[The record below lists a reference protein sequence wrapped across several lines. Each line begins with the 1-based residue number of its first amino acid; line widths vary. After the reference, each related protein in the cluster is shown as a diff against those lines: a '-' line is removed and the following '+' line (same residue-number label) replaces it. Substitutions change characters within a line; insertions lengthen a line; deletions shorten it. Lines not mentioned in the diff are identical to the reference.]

1 MMKFEIANDYD
12 GELGAPIDDVAQ
24 EAIDAAATTYT
35 GDASVDVEQQLR
47 AQLAS
52 RGIQA
57 ADEESIAQIAQ
68 EIRSG
73 HHVSVG
79 RPDGSVEERA
89 D

>member
-1 MMKFEIANDYD
+1 MMRFEIAKDSE

-24 EAIDAAATTYT
+24 EAIDATATTYSS
-35 GDASVDVEQQLR
+35 DAGIDVEQHLR

-57 ADEESIAQIAQ
+57 ADEESLADIAHQ
-68 EIRSG
+68 IRSG
-73 HHVSVG
+73 HRVSVG
-79 RPDGSVEERA
+79 RPDGSVDEGA